1 MARGELNSL
10 AGLPLHAVGKRFQ
23 LKYIVVQCEE
33 LVEGLDGFIERT
45 RQKAPL
51 RRGDFVLEREPGRK
65 PNAAEATLEQE
76 LWEKY
81 RSAGSGFL
89 PGLCS
94 HIQSYQ
100 VSLHSR
106 KNERP
111 GGREL
116 KFDWGEIDLLGVSPS
131 GLPVVVELKKGE
143 TNETPL
149 RILTEMLAYT
159 IALQELWKEG
169 CFRKAWKSVV
179 AEAKD
184 GDLPH
189 EAIGIA
195 PVEYWRRV
203 RGQSGPRG
211 RVPPAGWAA
220 LARLV
225 EKLAEKGFNIHFAE
239 FDRNRRVSLLP
250 PLSAF
255 AK

>member
-1 MARGELNSL
+1 MNSL
-10 AGLPLHAVGKRFQ
+10 AGRPLHAMGKLMQ
-23 LKYIVVQCEE
+23 LKYIVDRCGE
-33 LVEGLDGFIERT
+33 LIEGLDGFIERT
-45 RQKAPL
+45 RKHAPL
-51 RRGDFVLEREPGRK
+51 RRGEFVLEREPGRK
-65 PNAAEATLEQE
+65 PNAEEATLEQE

-89 PGLCS
+89 PGVCS
-94 HIQSYQ
+94 HLQSYQ

-106 KNERP
+106 KHERP
-111 GGREL
+111 GGRKL
-116 KFDWGEIDLLGVSPS
+116 KYDWGEIDLLGVSPS
-131 GLPVVVELKKGE
+131 GLPVVLELKKGK

-184 GDLPH
+184 ADLPH
-189 EAIGIA
+189 EAVGIA
-195 PVEYWRRV
+195 PAEYWRRL
-203 RGQSGPRG
+203 RGQAGPQG
-211 RVPPAGWAA
+211 RVPPQGWAA

-225 EKLAEKGFNIHFAE
+225 EKLIEKGFKLHFAE
-239 FDRNRRVSLLP
+239 FDPNRRVSLLP

-255 AK
+255 AKE